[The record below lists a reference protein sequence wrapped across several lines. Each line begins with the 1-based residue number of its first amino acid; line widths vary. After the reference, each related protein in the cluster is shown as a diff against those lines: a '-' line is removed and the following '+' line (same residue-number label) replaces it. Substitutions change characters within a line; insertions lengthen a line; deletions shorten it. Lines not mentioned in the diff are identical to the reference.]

1 MGINQYA
8 HKKNGFTLLELM
20 LGMTLMTIVMGSVF
34 ASVRVG
40 VDAFDRGTKSME
52 QYQSARIGLRKTM
65 EELQF
70 SLSQASFW
78 QPGDQYS
85 AMSPE
90 VLMAMESARMVRE
103 NDPGKIRFHGD
114 AQSVLFVRKIYQL
127 NQTPPFDLQEC
138 KIAVDAGNQ
147 ILYLEVIRSL
157 LVVKQASWY
166 FQQLY
171 QTNLKGYVSMYGGQT
186 IRFREIRSDEEPP
199 LTQFIGNAGAMGKRY
214 VLAQGVK
221 ELRLRYTDG
230 EGWKTSWN
238 SEEVLTDYR
247 ISPNSPNFNANRDL
261 VFHEK
266 GPPLLAEITLDLAN
280 NDAVTGSVEIGSG
293 NMRGQKGAMGI
304 EQGGT
309 AVPSVGTG
317 KGTPIKNPGIPSPDL
332 STDPTGQP
340 RPETPS
346 AS

>member
-1 MGINQYA
+1 MFTNQCVQN
-8 HKKNGFTLLELM
+8 KRGFTLLELM
-20 LGMTLMTIVMGSVF
+20 LAMTLMTIVMGSVF

-40 VDAFDRGTKSME
+40 IDAYDRGTKSME

-90 VLMAMESARMVRE
+90 VIMAMERARMVRE

-127 NQTPPFDLQEC
+127 NQDPPFDLQEC
-138 KIAVDAGNQ
+138 KINVDAGNQ
-147 ILYLEVIRSL
+147 ILYLEVVRSL
-157 LVVKQASWY
+157 LTVKRASWY

-199 LTQFIGNAGAMGKRY
+199 LAQFIGDAGKIGKRY
-214 VLAQGVK
+214 VLAYGVK
-221 ELRLRYTDG
+221 GLHFRYTDG
-230 EGWKTSWN
+230 DGWKTSWS

-247 ISPNSPNFNANRDL
+247 ISPNSPNFNATRDL
-261 VFHEK
+261 QFHEK
-266 GPPLLAEITLDLAN
+266 GPPLLTEITLDLAN
-280 NDAVTGSVEIGSG
+280 GDTVTGSVEIGSG
-293 NMRGQKGAMGI
+293 NMRGRKGAMGI
-304 EQGGT
+304 EQGVALPG
-309 AVPSVGTG
+309 VGSG
-317 KGTPIKNPGIPSPDL
+317 KGAPIKNPGIPV
-332 STDPTGQP
+332 PTLLPNQP
-340 RPETPS
+340 GLPQPETPS